1 MKSKT
6 HSFICI
12 EPYTHIEVVKDN
24 ILLYNQLTGFFYE
37 ESKKEVIDIVRR
49 LNNDNKVTV
58 AYLTENEL
66 NNKNI
71 KDFISNLRKYYL
83 GDLIQAE
90 KMPIQVSPIL
100 KIENRYETKEEDQN
114 ILSNL
119 LELSIYVNNYDA
131 NKYTTKF
138 LHMNKQFCS
147 NSSGESKNNL
157 HFKDIVDLIQE
168 SKKGF
173 LSKINILGGNIFE
186 YIQYDELINY
196 LNSLKQVKDY
206 YLYYKDDIRTSKIS
220 MIESNSNSNIKLL
233 IDFPIQEDKL
243 IKVSKYFKEFRIA
256 LTAVFIIE
264 NEKDLKSA
272 DKLSVK
278 YSFDS
283 TQYNPYY
290 NSSNLDF
297 FKTHIFIDKEDIIG
311 SKPTKNDLFTNQT
324 INSHYFGKL
333 IVSSNGDIYS
343 NPNLPKIG
351 IIKDSI
357 YDIVFKSLRYK
368 SSWMLLRQ
376 NVFPCNQCVYRLFC
390 PPISNYEYN
399 IGQNNLCT
407 IKTFVN

>member
-206 YLYYKDDIRTSKIS
+206 YLY
-220 MIESNSNSNIKLL
+220 
-233 IDFPIQEDKL
+233 
-243 IKVSKYFKEFRIA
+243 
-256 LTAVFIIE
+256 
-264 NEKDLKSA
+264 
-272 DKLSVK
+272 SV
-278 YSFDS
+278 
-283 TQYNPYY
+283 
-290 NSSNLDF
+290 
-297 FKTHIFIDKEDIIG
+297 
-311 SKPTKNDLFTNQT
+311 
-324 INSHYFGKL
+324 
-333 IVSSNGDIYS
+333 
-343 NPNLPKIG
+343 
-351 IIKDSI
+351 
-357 YDIVFKSLRYK
+357 
-368 SSWMLLRQ
+368 
-376 NVFPCNQCVYRLFC
+376 
-390 PPISNYEYN
+390 
-399 IGQNNLCT
+399 
-407 IKTFVN
+407 